1 MTDKNDKQRVLYL
14 PGEMPPQEPEQL
26 PALDDMTPREIV
38 AELDKYIIG
47 QTPAKRA
54 VAVALRNRVRRQ
66 KLAPELAEEI
76 LPKNI
81 LMIGPTGVGKTEIAR
96 RLARLAGC
104 PFVKVE
110 ASKYTEVGYVG
121 RDVESMVRDLV
132 ENAIDMIREE
142 KLDEVAE
149 RAEQTAEERLLD
161 LLLPPPSYS
170 APGPQ
175 PASGASSTSTGPT
188 PIFSGRDSGSSDEAH
203 RMEQY
208 ARTREKLRAQ
218 FRDAKLDTR
227 MVEVEVRERS
237 MPAFEIVSSQGV
249 EEMDLNIRDALSNF
263 FGQSKKKRK
272 MTVADAYEY
281 LIQEE
286 ENKLIDM
293 DQVTR
298 MAVDRAEQMGIIF
311 IDEIDKIAG
320 RESGHGP
327 DVSREGVQRD
337 ILPIVEGTTVNSR
350 YGLIR
355 TEHILFVAA
364 GAFHVSKPS
373 DLIPEL
379 QGRFPIRVE
388 LTSLTETDFVRILT
402 EPKNALIK
410 QYAALLE
417 TEGVK
422 LVFGDDAIAALAKF
436 AAHVNTQTENI
447 GARRLHTILEKVLD
461 ELSFE
466 APELKKKTVKID
478 ADYVQKQLADIVKNQ
493 DLSRYIL

>member
-1 MTDKNDKQRVLYL
+1 MVIYL
-14 PGEMPPQEPEQL
+14 PGDQREPQPAPERSFDEL
-26 PALDDMTPREIV
+26 TPREIV
-38 AELDKYIIG
+38 VELDKYIVG
-47 QTPAKRA
+47 QAAAKRA

-66 KLAPELAEEI
+66 KLTSEMAEDV

-132 ENAIDMIREE
+132 ETSIDMVREE

-149 RAEQTAEERLLD
+149 RAEQAAEERVLD
-161 LLLPPPSYS
+161 LLLPSSPLPPPES
-170 APGPQ
+170 
-175 PASGASSTSTGPT
+175 ASSSAVSSSAIQTEANR
-188 PIFSGRDSGSSDEAH
+188 RDQAD
-203 RMEQY
+203 
-208 ARTREKLRAQ
+208 RTREKLRAQ
-218 FRDAKLDTR
+218 LRDGKLDQR
-227 MVEVEVRERS
+227 LVEVEVRERS
-237 MPAFEIVSSQGV
+237 MPAFEIISNQGV
-249 EEMDLNIRDALSNF
+249 EEMDVNIKDMLSGL
-263 FGQSKKKRK
+263 FGQQKKRRK
-272 MTVADAYEY
+272 MTVAEAIDY

-286 ENKLIDM
+286 ENRLLDM

-298 MAVDRAEQMGIIF
+298 LAVERAEQMGIIF

-337 ILPIVEGTTVNSR
+337 ILPIVEGTTVNTR
-350 YGLIR
+350 YGMIR
-355 TEHILFVAA
+355 TDHILFIAA
-364 GAFHVSKPS
+364 GAFHITKPS

-379 QGRFPIRVE
+379 QGRLPIRVE
-388 LTSLTETDFVRILT
+388 LMALTEIDFVRILT

-410 QYAALLE
+410 QYVALLD

-422 LVFGDDAIAALAKF
+422 LNFSEDAIATLARY
-436 AAHVNTQTENI
+436 AVMVNEQTENI

-461 ELSFE
+461 EISFD
-466 APELKKKTVKID
+466 APELKKKNVKVD
-478 ADYVQKQLADIVKNQ
+478 GAYVTKQLADIVKNQ